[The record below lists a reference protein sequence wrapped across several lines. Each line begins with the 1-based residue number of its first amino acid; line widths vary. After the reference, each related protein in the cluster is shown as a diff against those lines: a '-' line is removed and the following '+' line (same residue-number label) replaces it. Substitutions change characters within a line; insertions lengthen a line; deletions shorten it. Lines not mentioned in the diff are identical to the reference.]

1 MRLLPPVPTYLQ
13 RAPEAGTGGK
23 WIKDRHETSFLF
35 HSKWRIYSNSL
46 TSYSFIPEGTA
57 VVVPPYALLRSP
69 TYFSPNPDSFWP
81 DRWMH
86 ESVVRRTALQE
97 ANFEFKAVSGS
108 SEDVMTNM
116 AAFIPFSYG
125 PAVCAGRLLAIVE
138 MRMVAALI
146 MQRFEMRFADG
157 YDPRDWEEAMKD
169 YFVAE
174 SGKLPVVLTP
184 RI

>member
-23 WIKDRHETSFLF
+23 WIKDRYEFFLLEGFNSNRITSC
-35 HSKWRIYSNSL
+35 
-46 TSYSFIPEGTA
+46 SFIPEGTA
-57 VVVPPYALLRSP
+57 VVVPPYALLRSS

-86 ESVVRRTALQE
+86 ESAVRRTALQE
-97 ANFEFKAVSGS
+97 ANFEFKAVTGS